1 MCKDCKCKFQ
11 HKRRPKQLEKIIFEE
26 YFLHRQTLKQLSV
39 KYAKSI
45 PWIMKQRDA
54 YIVDEKLHN
63 PRAVNLICDATFY
76 GKRKDKLGTLVFKD
90 NESKEILIWK
100 HIESEVVKDY
110 KYLKDELI
118 TLGYTIQSA
127 TLDGKRGL
135 YKAFKDIP
143 IQMCH
148 FHQKKIVQRYITMR
162 PKLEASKDLKIIVLK
177 LTQTTEKNFTQK
189 LDEWYEKYKD
199 FLAEKSISSSTGK
212 LHYTHPRIRA
222 AYRSLRTNL
231 PYLFTYKNHRDLSIS
246 NTTNALE
253 GGVFSHMKNM
263 ITLHRGLSKSLKLN
277 LVDYYLVNYKKNLK
291 TKHPYF

>member
-1 MCKDCKCKFQ
+1 VNEV
-11 HKRRPKQLEKIIFEE
+11 R
-26 YFLHRQTLKQLSV
+26 
-39 KYAKSI
+39 KYS
-45 PWIMKQRDA
+45 WST
-54 YIVDEKLHN
+54 
-63 PRAVNLICDATFY
+63 TFY

-100 HIESEVVKDY
+100 HIESEIVKDY
-110 KYLKDELI
+110 RYLKEEL
-118 TLGYTIQSA
+118 LARGYTITSA

-148 FHQKKIVQRYITMR
+148 FHQKKIVQRYITMK
-162 PKLEASKDLKIIVLK
+162 PKLDASKDLKKIVSR
-177 LTQTTEKNFTQK
+177 LTQTTEKNFTNK
-189 LDEWYEKYKD
+189 LDDWYDIYKD
-199 FLAEKSISSSTGK
+199 FLDERSVSSTTGE

-231 PYLFTYKNHRDLSIS
+231 PYLFTYKNYKNLAIS

-263 ITLHRGLSKSLKLN
+263 ISLHRGLSKSLKLN
-277 LVDYYLVNYKKNLK
+277 LVDYYLVNYKKK
-291 TKHPYF
+291 

>member
-1 MCKDCKCKFQ
+1 
-11 HKRRPKQLEKIIFEE
+11 
-26 YFLHRQTLKQLSV
+26 
-39 KYAKSI
+39 
-45 PWIMKQRDA
+45 MKQRDE
-54 YIVDEKLHN
+54 YIVDIKLHN
-63 PRAVNLICDATFY
+63 PRPVNLICDATFY

-90 NESKEILIWK
+90 NESKEILIWM

-118 TLGYTIQSA
+118 SLGYTIQSA

-162 PKLEASKDLKIIVLK
+162 PKLEASKDLKKIVSR
-177 LTQTTEKNFTQK
+177 LTQTTEKNFTHK
-189 LDEWYEKYKD
+189 LDEWYEIYKE
-199 FLAEKSISSSTGK
+199 FLDEKSVSSTTGK
-212 LHYTHPRIRA
+212 LNYTHPRIRA

-231 PYLFTYKNHRDLSIS
+231 PYLFIYKNYKYLSIS

-263 ITLHRGLSKSLKLN
+263 ISLHRGLSKSLKLN
-277 LVDYYLVNYKKNLK
+277 LVDYYLVNYKKK
-291 TKHPYF
+291 

>member
-1 MCKDCKCKFQ
+1 
-11 HKRRPKQLEKIIFEE
+11 
-26 YFLHRQTLKQLSV
+26 
-39 KYAKSI
+39 
-45 PWIMKQRDA
+45 MKQRDEC
-54 YIVDEKLHN
+54 IVECKIHN
-63 PRAVNLICDATFY
+63 PRPVNLICDATFY

-100 HIESEVVKDY
+100 HIESELVKDY
-110 KYLKDELI
+110 KYLKDEL
-118 TLGYTIQSA
+118 LDRGYTIQSV

-135 YKAFKDIP
+135 YKAFRDIP

-162 PKLEASKDLKIIVLK
+162 PKLEAGKDLKRIVSR
-177 LTQTTEKNFTQK
+177 LTQTTEKNFTQ
-189 LDEWYEKYKD
+189 
-199 FLAEKSISSSTGK
+199 SSTTGK

-231 PYLFTYKNHRDLSIS
+231 PYLFTYKIHKHLVIS

-263 ITLHRGLSKSLKLN
+263 ISLHRGLSKSLKLN
-277 LVDYYLVNYKKNLK
+277 LVDYHLVNYKKK
-291 TKHPYF
+291 WKSKHPFF